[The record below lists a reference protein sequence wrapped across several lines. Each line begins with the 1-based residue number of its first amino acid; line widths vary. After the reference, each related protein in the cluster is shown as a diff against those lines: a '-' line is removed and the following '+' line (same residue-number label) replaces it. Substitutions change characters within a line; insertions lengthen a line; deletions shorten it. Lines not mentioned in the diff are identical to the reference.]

1 MSDIPKA
8 DQYDTSAIDT
18 HIKEIA
24 KRERSITTGLRLKN
38 LSQIVLWT
46 SLAGFAFALIFI
58 LISYG
63 IRLMIYPPP
72 EKEFIERPIP
82 SEVTLKLDE
91 TPIPSEITLKLDE
104 TSIPS
109 GITLKLDEPL
119 LVEVNNETEDQKTMR
134 NIEKNINS
142 TQQNNIVKNFVAF
155 TEQTVGG
162 YIVTTGWQFSDSNAR
177 EPEKEWCYT
186 HSNIDSANRTMTR
199 HNIAEKENKRFT
211 QEPNVDI
218 LSQDMGLDIS
228 SAMQFI
234 NACNW
239 SN

>member
-1 MSDIPKA
+1 MSEIPKG

-24 KRERSITTGLRLKN
+24 KRERSITTGFRLKN
-38 LSQIVLWT
+38 FSQIVLWT

-82 SEVTLKLDE
+82 SE
-91 TPIPSEITLKLDE
+91 
-104 TSIPS
+104 
-109 GITLKLDEPL
+109 ITLKLDEPL
-119 LVEVNNETEDQKTMR
+119 LVELNNETEDQKTMR

-142 TQQNNIVKNFVAF
+142 TQQNNIVKTFVKF
-155 TEQTVGG
+155 STKTVGE
-162 YIVTTGWQFSDSNAR
+162 YKVWTGWEYIDSNAR

-186 HSNIDSANRTMTR
+186 NTSIDAANISSIR
-199 HNIAEKENKRFT
+199 HNIAAKENKSFT
-211 QEPNVDI
+211 QEPDVNL
-218 LSQDMGLDIS
+218 LSEDMGLDIS
-228 SAMQFI
+228 SAMQII

>member
-82 SEVTLKLDE
+82 SE
-91 TPIPSEITLKLDE
+91 
-104 TSIPS
+104 
-109 GITLKLDEPL
+109 ITLKLDEPL
-119 LVEVNNETEDQKTMR
+119 LVELNNETQDQRSMR
-134 NIEKNINS
+134 TIEKNIDPA
-142 TQQNNIVKNFVAF
+142 QQNKIVKSFTKF
-155 TEQTVGG
+155 TEQTVGD
-162 YIVTTGWQFSDSNAR
+162 YKVTTGWTYSDSNAR
-177 EPEKEWCYT
+177 EPKDEWCYT
-186 HSNIDSANRTMTR
+186 VSRLDDSLISTKH
-199 HNIAEKENKRFT
+199 HNIANKENKSFT
-211 QEPNVDI
+211 LEPNAN
-218 LSQDMGLDIS
+218 LLAQEMGLDIS
-228 SAMQFI
+228 SAMQII

-239 SN
+239 FN

>member
-1 MSDIPKA
+1 MSEIPKG

-24 KRERSITTGLRLKN
+24 KRERSITTGFRLKN
-38 LSQIVLWT
+38 LGQIVMWI

-63 IRLMIYPPP
+63 IRLMVYPPP
-72 EKEFIERPIP
+72 EKEFIERPF
-82 SEVTLKLDE
+82 
-91 TPIPSEITLKLDE
+91 PSEITLKLDE
-104 TSIPS
+104 PV
-109 GITLKLDEPL
+109 
-119 LVEVNNETEDQKTMR
+119 LVELNNETEDQRTMR

-142 TQQNNIVKNFVAF
+142 TQQNNIVKTFVKF
-155 TEQTVGG
+155 STKTVGE
-162 YIVTTGWQFSDSNAR
+162 YEVWTGWEYIDSNAR

-186 HSNIDSANRTMTR
+186 NTSIDAANISSIR
-199 HNIAEKENKRFT
+199 HNIAAKENKSFT
-211 QEPNVDI
+211 QEPNVNL
-218 LSQDMGLDIS
+218 LSEDMGLDIS
-228 SAMQFI
+228 SAMQII

>member
-91 TPIPSEITLKLDE
+91 TPIPSEITLKLVI
-104 TSIPS
+104 SIWSEAYPPPPW
-109 GITLKLDEPL
+109 KL
-119 LVEVNNETEDQKTMR
+119 
-134 NIEKNINS
+134 
-142 TQQNNIVKNFVAF
+142 
-155 TEQTVGG
+155 
-162 YIVTTGWQFSDSNAR
+162 
-177 EPEKEWCYT
+177 
-186 HSNIDSANRTMTR
+186 
-199 HNIAEKENKRFT
+199 NKRGT
-211 QEPNVDI
+211 DCDP
-218 LSQDMGLDIS
+218 L
-228 SAMQFI
+228 
-234 NACNW
+234 
-239 SN
+239 

>member
-8 DQYDTSAIDT
+8 DQYDTAAIDT

-46 SLAGFAFALIFI
+46 SIAGFAIALIFI

-72 EKEFIERPIP
+72 EKEFIENPIP
-82 SEVTLKLDE
+82 SEISLKLDE
-91 TPIPSEITLKLDE
+91 TPIPSE
-104 TSIPS
+104 
-109 GITLKLDEPL
+109 ITLKLDEPL

-134 NIEKNINS
+134 NIENNMNAN
-142 TQQNNIVKNFVAF
+142 QQNNIVKTFVKF
-155 TEQTVGG
+155 QTKTVGE
-162 YIVTTGWQFSDSNAR
+162 YTVTTGWQYVDSNAR

-186 HSNIDSANRTMTR
+186 NSRKDSSNMSYMSYSRHS
-199 HNIAEKENKRFT
+199 IAEKENKNYIL
-211 QEPNVDI
+211 EPNANL

-228 SAMQFI
+228 SAMQII
-234 NACNW
+234 NACIWFN
-239 SN
+239 

>member
-91 TPIPSEITLKLDE
+91 
-104 TSIPS
+104 
-109 GITLKLDEPL
+109 PL
-119 LVEVNNETEDQKTMR
+119 LVELNNETQDQRSMR
-134 NIEKNINS
+134 NIEKNINPN
-142 TQQNNIVKNFVAF
+142 QQNKIVSKF
-155 TEQTVGG
+155 TKFHTIGVGE
-162 YIVTTGWQFSDSNAR
+162 YTVTTGWNYENSNSR
-177 EPEKEWCYT
+177 KPESEFCYT
-186 HSNIDSANRTMTR
+186 TSGSLGQISFLR
-199 HNIAEKENKRFT
+199 HNIANKKGEEFT
-211 QEPNVDI
+211 FLPNKAALIEEMNISDSLATDI
-218 LSQDMGLDIS
+218 
-228 SAMQFI
+228 I
-234 NACNW
+234 NACYW
-239 SN
+239 SS

>member
-1 MSDIPKA
+1 MTEIPKG

-24 KRERSITTGLRLKN
+24 KRERSITTGFRIKN
-38 LSQIVLWT
+38 FSQIVLWA

-63 IRLMIYPPP
+63 IRIIIYPPP

-82 SEVTLKLDE
+82 SE
-91 TPIPSEITLKLDE
+91 
-104 TSIPS
+104 
-109 GITLKLDEPL
+109 ITLKLDEPL
-119 LVEVNNETEDQKTMR
+119 LVELNDETQDQRSMR

-142 TQQNNIVKNFVAF
+142 TQQNNIVKSFVIFRTANVDIY
-155 TEQTVGG
+155 T
-162 YIVTTGWQFSDSNAR
+162 VTTGWEYSDSNAR

-186 HSNIDSANRTMTR
+186 SSPSISNTTSLR
-199 HNIAEKENKRFT
+199 HDIGAKEKKRFT
-211 QEPNVDI
+211 KEIDTNI
-218 LSQDMGLDIS
+218 LSQEMDIDFS
-228 SAMQFI
+228 LAMKII